1 MGDWIEDRASIPL
14 ILSLPVVF
22 HASRIAI
29 QGTTAGSD
37 PQLRTPEFCAG
48 DEDCK
53 AQIRFS
59 FMIF

>member
-1 MGDWIEDRASIPL
+1 MSDWIEDRASIPP

-37 PQLRTPEFCAG
+37 PLLREPESCAG
-48 DEDCK
+48 GGDCPV
-53 AQIRFS
+53 QIRS
-59 FMIF
+59 